1 VCKYSASCIYINKL
15 WIMAKTKREYI
26 LATCFLSGAAAII
39 SFISLGTQE
48 WVTAIAISEVDDNE
62 NTFKFGLFGGIFKQ
76 LSITKAVYEL
86 TTVCAFGHNV
96 CALLCGN
103 NMENNLEDLYN
114 NIPFNNSDL
123 CSASAVSMEAPVFE
137 TTLLVRAYNEIDD
150 MVFINAGVWVC
161 TIFFLI
167 ISAVMG
173 LLSAGLAIWN
183 TATNPYQPY
192 LSIFGLYVYNAIAF
206 FSILSSVILW
216 GAMFAKDLSRMI
228 PSYKTYLEKFNTNGR
243 ASLGYSYWIN
253 LISICFYMVSICLL
267 YIRNYL
273 ISKEPELKS
282 VHIEDDV
289 EPVLYLY

>member
-1 VCKYSASCIYINKL
+1 
-15 WIMAKTKREYI
+15 MAKTKREYI

-86 TTVCAFGHNV
+86 TSKKKFTYQVYDVIKNVFAAVCAFGHNV

-137 TTLLVRAYNEIDD
+137 TTLLVRAYNEIGKK
-150 MVFINAGVWVC
+150 VSGLQIN
-161 TIFFLI
+161 I
-167 ISAVMG
+167 
-173 LLSAGLAIWN
+173 
-183 TATNPYQPY
+183 
-192 LSIFGLYVYNAIAF
+192 
-206 FSILSSVILW
+206 
-216 GAMFAKDLSRMI
+216 
-228 PSYKTYLEKFNTNGR
+228 YLE
-243 ASLGYSYWIN
+243 
-253 LISICFYMVSICLL
+253 
-267 YIRNYL
+267 
-273 ISKEPELKS
+273 
-282 VHIEDDV
+282 
-289 EPVLYLY
+289 